1 MATTAMP
8 PRAGQALLEPE
19 QLERYADAIVRAS
32 LGLSPGD
39 TLLVQAHPQHREL
52 AVALAESGY
61 RAGAGIVDV
70 HYYEPRLQAARIRWA
85 DDDRLGPVTE
95 WSTRRNLE
103 SIKPTSANVTIL
115 GEADP
120 ELLAGLPPE
129 RVARDTM
136 QPLERQRRFVRETK
150 AGRRRWVGAAWP
162 THAWAARVYP
172 DLEPDE
178 AARRLAAELLWF
190 CRLGP
195 DDPPGSEG
203 WQLHVEAL
211 DRRART
217 LTELGLERV
226 ELRGPG
232 TSLDVRLVPETVWL
246 GGLEVNAW
254 GQRVA
259 GNIPTE
265 EIYTTPSAA
274 GTEGTFRCTRPLSF
288 ASRMIEGIAGEFRR
302 GRLVRLEA
310 DDEEERELLAAFLEG
325 ERNADRLGEIAL
337 VDRESRIGQAQ
348 RTYFNTLLDE
358 NAVAHMA
365 FGYGFAEARTG
376 EPGKRSRRGMNDS
389 NVHQDV
395 MIGSDDLEA
404 TGIAPGGRRV
414 PLIRDGAWQI

>member
-1 MATTAMP
+1 MATTAQP
-8 PRAGQALLEPE
+8 PTREPLLEPAE
-19 QLERYADAIVRAS
+19 LERYADAIVRAS
-32 LGLSPGD
+32 LALSPGD
-39 TLLVQAHPQHREL
+39 TLLVQAHPEHREL
-52 AVALAESGY
+52 AVALCESGY
-61 RAGAGIVDV
+61 RAGAAVVDL
-70 HYYEPRLQAARIRWA
+70 HYYEPRLQAARIRHA
-85 DDDRLGPVTE
+85 GDDRLGPVSE
-95 WSTRRNLE
+95 WSVRRNLE
-103 SIKPTSANVTIL
+103 SIKETSATVTIL

-136 QPLERQRRFVRETK
+136 LPLERQRRFVRETK

-162 THAWAARVYP
+162 TAAWAARVYP

-178 AARRLAAELLWF
+178 AARRLASDLLWF

-195 DDPPGSEG
+195 DDPAGSQG
-203 WQLHVEAL
+203 WREHVEAL

-232 TSLDVRLVPETVWL
+232 TSLEVRLVPETVWL

-254 GQRVA
+254 GHRIA

-265 EIYTTPSAA
+265 EVYTTPSAA

-302 GRLVRLEA
+302 GRLVRLET
-310 DDEEERELLAAFLEG
+310 DDEEERELLATFLQG
-325 ERNADRLGEIAL
+325 ERNADRLGEVAL
-337 VDRESRIGQAQ
+337 VDRESRIGRAQ
-348 RTYFNTLLDE
+348 RTFFNTLLDE

-376 EPGKRSRRGMNDS
+376 EPGARSKRGINDS
-389 NVHQDV
+389 NVHLDV
-395 MIGSDDLEA
+395 MIGSDELEA
-404 TGIAPGGRRV
+404 TSVARGGRRV
-414 PLIRDGAWQI
+414 PLIRDGAWQL

>member
-1 MATTAMP
+1 MATTAP
-8 PRAGQALLEPE
+8 QSAREPLLEPA
-19 QLERYADAIVRAS
+19 QLERYADAIVRES
-32 LGLSPGD
+32 LALSPGD
-39 TLLVQAHPQHREL
+39 TLLVHAHPEHREL

-61 RAGAGIVDV
+61 RAGAGVVDI
-70 HYYEPRLQAARIRWA
+70 HYYEPRLQAARIRLA
-85 DDDRLGPVTE
+85 GDDRLGPASE
-95 WSTRRNLE
+95 WNVRRNLE
-103 SIKPTSANVTIL
+103 SIKPTTATVTIL

-136 QPLERQRRFVRETK
+136 LPLERQRRFVRETK

-162 THAWAARVYP
+162 TAAWASRVYP
-172 DLEPDE
+172 DLDPDE
-178 AARRLAAELLWF
+178 ATRRLAAELLWF

-195 DDPPGSEG
+195 DDPPGSRG
-203 WQLHVEAL
+203 WREHVEAL
-211 DRRART
+211 DRRAST
-217 LTELGLERV
+217 LTDHRLERV

-254 GQRVA
+254 GQRIA

-265 EIYTTPSAA
+265 EVYTTPSAA

-310 DDEEERELLAAFLEG
+310 DDEEERELLAAFLHG

-348 RTYFNTLLDE
+348 RTFFNTLLDE

-365 FGYGFAEARTG
+365 FGYGFAEARSG
-376 EPGKRSRRGMNDS
+376 EPGARSKRGINDA

-395 MIGSDDLEA
+395 MIGSDELEV
-404 TGIAPGGRRV
+404 TGVAAGGRRV
-414 PLIRDGAWQI
+414 PLIRDGAWKI